1 MKVPG
6 QRCRDLCKPIQMRKR
21 GFSTSPYVEG
31 LKKCIVCAVYLKTDS
46 KYCPCCNYLLRTRA
60 RSKKS
65 KMFSEMVENHSN
77 RFYGSEDRTKV
88 GIVLLQRATGNAQH

>member
-6 QRCRDLCKPIQMRKR
+6 QRCRDMCKTLEVRKK
-21 GFSTSPYVEG
+21 GFSTSPYMEG

-65 KMFSEMVENHSN
+65 KMFSERCENHTSG
-77 RFYGSEDRTKV
+77 FYLPQDEVRV
-88 GIVLLQRATGNAQH
+88 RIVMLQKATRYAAH